1 MKVKSSA
8 SLFRFKSGIT
18 ALLVLASL
26 CCHTVN
32 SQDNASGMKY
42 RTIMVL
48 AKIEQTEIKKQ
59 FEDAMVNALKQKGY
73 NAIPSYAN
81 VTAEDL
87 GSTEK
92 FIARIDTLKVD
103 ALLAFTLLGVETR
116 VVNTPADL

>member
-1 MKVKSSA
+1 
-8 SLFRFKSGIT
+8 
-18 ALLVLASL
+18 
-26 CCHTVN
+26 
-32 SQDNASGMKY
+32 
-42 RTIMVL
+42 MVL